1 MSRRRQ
7 IAGREIVDMI
17 DGMEAI
23 EACYYFAGII
33 GVPPARLSLRDLW
46 RLACGRLRQS
56 RSEIIELSA
65 MVWAMADYDIEAYL
79 AFGSLDETGRGKA
92 VKLDPELQSRVDEEI
107 EKIRRENPGLPQ
119 VKAIK

>member
-7 IAGREIVDMI
+7 VAGREVVDLI

-23 EACYYFAGII
+23 EACYHFAGIVGI
-33 GVPPARLSLRDLW
+33 HPAKLSLRSLW

-56 RSEIIELSA
+56 RNEIVELSA
-65 MVWAMADYDIEAYL
+65 MVWAMGEYDIESYL

-92 VKLDPELQSRVDEEI
+92 LKLDPELQSKVDAEVER
-107 EKIRRENPGLPQ
+107 IRRENPGLPQ